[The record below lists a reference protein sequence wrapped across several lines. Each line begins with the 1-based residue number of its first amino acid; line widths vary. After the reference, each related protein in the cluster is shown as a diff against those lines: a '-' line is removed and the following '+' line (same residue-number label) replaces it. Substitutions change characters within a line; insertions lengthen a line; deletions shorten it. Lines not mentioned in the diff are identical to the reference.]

1 VRSINNRY
9 YFDYNA
15 TSPLAESVKSWL
27 SKGDFPFAN
36 PSSIHHSGKSAR
48 RAMNEAQNYFF
59 STFSLDPNVHD
70 LFFHSGATEGIGNL
84 IRGFF
89 EKQPEAVFVYAATDH
104 SCVYGHAKRLE
115 KMGIEVIELDV
126 DKNGVL
132 NLNSLQSLKN
142 ISKPI
147 FLNWTWVNNETG
159 VVWPLDQAVQLK
171 QSLKNC
177 IVHVDAV
184 QAPGK
189 VSDWKNLSKELDAY
203 TFSAHKFGSLKGVGF
218 TFISPKVEAC
228 SIILGGGQQNG
239 RRSGTENTYGV
250 YSSMLALQE
259 LEALYD
265 SAASE
270 KNLKSILD
278 QVKTSL
284 ANAGEV
290 VALNSPYRNT
300 NTIYMVFYGAKS
312 DITSVAF
319 DLAGVDVSTGSACSS
334 GAIVPSRVLM
344 AMGYDELQAKS
355 AIRLSFAPNFTSAQA
370 KEYAD
375 KISAIVKRFA

>member
-36 PSSIHHSGKSAR
+36 PSSIHHSGKTAR
-48 RAMNEAQNYFF
+48 RAMNDVQNYFF
-59 STFSLDPNVHD
+59 STFSLDSNSHD

-89 EKQPEAVFVYAATDH
+89 EKNPSAIFVYASTDH
-104 SCVYGHAKRLE
+104 SCVHGHAQRLI
-115 KMGIEVIELDV
+115 KMGVEVVELSV
-126 DKNGVL
+126 DKNGAVDL
-132 NLNSLQSLKN
+132 SQIDRFKN
-142 ISKPI
+142 TDTSI
-147 FLNWTWVNNETG
+147 FVNWTWVNNETG
-159 VVWPLDQAVQLK
+159 VVWPLEQALGLK
-171 QSLKNC
+171 KSLKNC
-177 IVHVDAV
+177 VVHVDAV

-189 VSDWKNLSKELDAY
+189 IADWKQLSSELDAY

-218 TFISPKVEAC
+218 TFVSPNVDAC
-228 SIILGGGQQNG
+228 SVILGGGQQNG

-250 YSSMLALQE
+250 YSSMLALKE
-259 LEALYD
+259 LEELYD
-265 SAASE
+265 CSKSAE
-270 KNLKSILD
+270 NLKVIMD
-278 QVKTSL
+278 QVSSTL

-290 VALNSPYRNT
+290 VAAKAIHRNT
-300 NTIYMVFYGAKS
+300 NTIYLVFYGAKS

-319 DLAGVDVSTGSACSS
+319 DLAGMDVSTGSACSS

-355 AIRLSFAPNFTSAQA
+355 AIRLSFAPKFTKAQA

-375 KISAIVKRFA
+375 KISAIVKRFT